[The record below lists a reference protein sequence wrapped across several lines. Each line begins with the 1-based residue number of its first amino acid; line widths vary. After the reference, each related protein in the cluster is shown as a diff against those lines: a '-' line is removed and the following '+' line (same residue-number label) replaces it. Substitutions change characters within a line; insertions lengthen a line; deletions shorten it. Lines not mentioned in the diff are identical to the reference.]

1 MAVTQDERQVLGLE
15 GRDLVDN
22 VVCQL
27 DTQPL
32 SRNAGAGGQTDS
44 SPNPAR
50 QGGRNR
56 NGAEMQARVMSSTP
70 LRGVRHPEP
79 TGPRA
84 CSAQN
89 KAWVA
94 LGQLELV
101 FNSGCP
107 PHGAVQ
113 TGQITESL

>member
-1 MAVTQDERQVLGLE
+1 
-15 GRDLVDN
+15 
-22 VVCQL
+22 
-27 DTQPL
+27 
-32 SRNAGAGGQTDS
+32 
-44 SPNPAR
+44 
-50 QGGRNR
+50 
-56 NGAEMQARVMSSTP
+56 MSSTP

-101 FNSGCP
+101 FNSGRP
-107 PHGAVQ
+107 PLGAVQ
-113 TGQITESL
+113 TGQITVSL